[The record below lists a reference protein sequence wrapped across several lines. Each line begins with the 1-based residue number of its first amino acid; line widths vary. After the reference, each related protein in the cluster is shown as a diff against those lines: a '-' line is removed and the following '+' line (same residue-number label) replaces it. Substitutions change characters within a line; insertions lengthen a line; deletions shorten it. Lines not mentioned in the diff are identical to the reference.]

1 MTRELIAILRG
12 LTPAEAPAVTETL
25 IKAGLT
31 RIEVPLNSPDP
42 YDSIAAMVAAYG
54 SAAEIGAGTV
64 LAPEQVLRL
73 RDIGAR
79 MVVSPDTNQRVIMA
93 TKAAGMDSYPGV
105 LTPTEAFT
113 ALRAG
118 ADGLKFFP
126 ASLLGPANLAAM
138 KAVLPQGTR
147 TYAVGGVEADN
158 MADWIA
164 AGVTGFGIGSWLYK
178 PGRSLEDLA
187 ARARDV
193 VAAYDAAV
201 AARDS
206 AR

>member
-25 IKAGLT
+25 IEAGLT

-201 AARDS
+201 SARDS